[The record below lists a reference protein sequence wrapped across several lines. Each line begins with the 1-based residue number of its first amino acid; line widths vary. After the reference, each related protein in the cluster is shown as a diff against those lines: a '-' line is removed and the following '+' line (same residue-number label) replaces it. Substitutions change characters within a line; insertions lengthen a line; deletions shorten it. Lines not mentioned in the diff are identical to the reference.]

1 MAHGTVLASAAGV
14 EGIRRMEVL
23 HHPSP
28 VLKERA
34 QEIEPAGDASLH
46 ALIRAMAETMYE
58 ESGIG
63 LAAPQI
69 GVNKRVIVFD
79 VDDNLAAICN
89 PVITDRSAETV
100 VDEEGC
106 LSVPG
111 ITIPIERNA
120 TVRCKGQTI
129 EGRELEIEASDL
141 LARVLQ
147 HEIDHLDGVLIL
159 DRCPAELRKD
169 IIKAYNEANRL

>member
-1 MAHGTVLASAAGV
+1 
-14 EGIRRMEVL
+14 MEVL

-28 VLKERA
+28 VLKSRA
-34 QEIEPAGDASLH
+34 EEIDPLLDSSLRT
-46 ALIRAMAETMYE
+46 LVRTMAETMYQ

-69 GVNKRVIVFD
+69 GVNKRIIVFD
-79 VDDNLAAICN
+79 VDDALSAICN
-89 PVITDRSAETV
+89 PVIVERSEEVAL
-100 VDEEGC
+100 DDEGC

-111 ITIPIERNA
+111 ITVPVERSVM
-120 TVRCKGQTI
+120 VRCTGQTI
-129 EGRELEIEASDL
+129 EGQTVELEAHDL

-159 DRCPAELRKD
+159 DRCPAEMRKD
-169 IIKAYNEANRL
+169 MIKAYNEANGL

>member
-1 MAHGTVLASAAGV
+1 MD
-14 EGIRRMEVL
+14 VL

-34 QEIEPAGDASLH
+34 QEIDPEADDSLRT
-46 ALIRAMAETMYE
+46 LVRTMAEAMYE
-58 ESGIG
+58 ESGVG

-69 GVNKRVIVFD
+69 GVSKRIIVFD

-89 PVITDRSAETV
+89 PVITQASEETI

-111 ITIPIERNA
+111 ITIPIERSA
-120 TVRCKGQTI
+120 SVVCVGQTI
-129 EGRELEIEASDL
+129 EGREVTLEASEL

-159 DRCPAELRKD
+159 DRCPADIRKAA
-169 IIKAYNEANRL
+169 IKAYNEANRL

>member
-1 MAHGTVLASAAGV
+1 MD
-14 EGIRRMEVL
+14 VL

-28 VLKERA
+28 ALKVRA
-34 QEIEPAGDASLH
+34 AEVDPSTDDSLR
-46 ALIRAMAETMYE
+46 ALVRTMAETMYSE
-58 ESGIG
+58 NGIG

-69 GVNKRVIVFD
+69 GVSKRVIVFD
-79 VDDNLAAICN
+79 VDDNLSAICN
-89 PVITDRSAETV
+89 PVIVESSPQTA

-111 ITIPIERNA
+111 ITVPIERSVW
-120 TVRCKGQTI
+120 VRCVGTTIDGQD
-129 EGRELEIEASDL
+129 LAIEASDL

-159 DRCPAELRKD
+159 DRCPADVRKAAM
-169 IIKAYNEANRL
+169 KAYNEANRL

>member
-1 MAHGTVLASAAGV
+1 
-14 EGIRRMEVL
+14 MEVL

-28 VLKERA
+28 VLKARA
-34 QEIEPAGDASLH
+34 HEIDPATDEGLRDFV
-46 ALIRAMAETMYE
+46 RAMAETMYA

-63 LAAPQI
+63 LAAPQV
-69 GVNKRVIVFD
+69 GVDKRVIVFD
-79 VDDNLAAICN
+79 VDDRLAALCN
-89 PVITDRSAETV
+89 PVIIEHSDEKV

-111 ITIPIERNA
+111 VNVPVERSRRI
-120 TVRCKGQTI
+120 VCEGMTI
-129 EGRELEIEASDL
+129 EGRPITIDAEDL

-159 DRCPAELRKD
+159 DRAPADLKKS
-169 IIKAYNEANRL
+169 IIRAYNEANNL